1 MLHPPARTSYDLM
14 LVSVVLGLLAIGLA
28 MVYSASGIKALDAV
42 DDPRYYLIQQ
52 SAWVAIGL
60 VAMLV
65 VTRIDYHRY
74 RALALPGL
82 VVAILLLILVLVPGI
97 GTRVGGASRWLR
109 VSSFAGL
116 QPAELAKLA
125 LVIYLASW
133 LGRTR
138 QAGSTGSTRSARSA
152 TAAGSAGAEIGRWSV
167 TLPFVLIVGLVAALV
182 VAEPD
187 LGTAIVLGAV
197 ALGMYFVAGAR
208 LVEFAGLGTLAA
220 VLVAGVAVVQPYR
233 LQRILTFLDP
243 WSDPRGAGFQTIQ
256 SIYGLALGGPFGEG
270 LGAGKE
276 KFGFL
281 PAPYT
286 DSIFAV
292 LGDELGLL
300 GTLTVVV
307 LFLVIAFKGIRI
319 ALSAPDAMGS
329 LLATGITV
337 WLVFQAWVNM
347 AVVASLVPMT
357 GITLPFI
364 SYGGS
369 SICVGLVAVGILLNV
384 GHQAVSRAEALAPLP
399 GAARGR
405 RDRGTREPAPR
416 GGRGTGGADRRRA
429 SVHRW
434 SSRSRG

>member
-1 MLHPPARTSYDLM
+1 MRWLHLPTRTSYDLM
-14 LVSVVLGLLAIGLA
+14 LGSVVVGLLAIGLA

-42 DDPRYYLIQQ
+42 DDPRYFLVQQ

-60 VAMLV
+60 VALLV
-65 VTRIDYHRY
+65 VARIDYHRY
-74 RALALPGL
+74 RAVALPGL
-82 VVAILLLILVLVPGI
+82 IVAIVLLVAVLIPGV

-116 QPAELAKLA
+116 QPAELVKLA
-125 LVIYLASW
+125 LVIYLAFW
-133 LGRTR
+133 LGRKR
-138 QAGSTGSTRSARSA
+138 DPDAV
-152 TAAGSAGAEIGRWSV
+152 IGRWSV

-187 LGTAIVLGAV
+187 LGTAIVIGAL

-220 VLVAGVAVVQPYR
+220 ALVAVVAVVQPYR

-319 ALSAPDAMGS
+319 ALSAPDATGS

-337 WLVFQAWVNM
+337 WLVTQAWVNM

-384 GHQAVSRAEALAPLP
+384 GHQAVWGADDRATVQ

-405 RDRGTREPAPR
+405 RDRGSREPAPR
-416 GGRGTGGADRRRA
+416 RGRSAVPAEGRRPP
-429 SVHRW
+429 VHRW
-434 SSRSRG
+434 SPRSRG

>member
-1 MLHPPARTSYDLM
+1 MRKLRLPTRTSYDLT
-14 LVSVVLGLLAIGLA
+14 LVSVVLGLLGLGLA
-28 MVYSASGIKALDAV
+28 MVYSASGIKALDAA

-60 VAMLV
+60 VAMFV
-65 VTRIDYHRY
+65 VARIDYHRY
-74 RALALPGL
+74 RAIALPGL
-82 VVAILLLILVLVPGI
+82 VIAILLLVAVLVPGL
-97 GTRVGGASRWLR
+97 GTRVGGASRWIR
-109 VSSFAGL
+109 ISSFAGL

-125 LVIYLASW
+125 LVIYLAFW
-133 LGRTR
+133 LGRRPSPEGT
-138 QAGSTGSTRSARSA
+138 
-152 TAAGSAGAEIGRWSV
+152 IGRWSV
-167 TLPFVLIVGLVAALV
+167 TLPFVLIAGLVAALV

-187 LGTAIVLGAV
+187 LGTAIVIGGL

-208 LVEFAGLGTLAA
+208 IVEFAGLGTLAA
-220 VLVAGVAVVQPYR
+220 VLVAAVAVIQPYR

-256 SIYGLALGGPFGEG
+256 AIYGLALGGPFGEG

-276 KFGFL
+276 KFGYL

-319 ALSAPDAMGS
+319 ALSAPDVTGA

-357 GITLPFI
+357 GVTLPFI

-384 GHQAVSRAEALAPLP
+384 GHQAVAHVDDGAAVP
-399 GAARGR
+399 GGARGR
-405 RDRGTREPAPR
+405 RDRRTRQPAPR
-416 GGRGTGGADRRRA
+416 RGGSDGGARA
-429 SVHRW
+429 GRSAVRRW

>member
-1 MLHPPARTSYDLM
+1 MKRLRLPTHTSYDLT
-14 LVSVVLGLLAIGLA
+14 LLSVVLGLLAIGLA

-42 DDPRYYLIQQ
+42 DDPRYFLIQQ

-60 VAMLV
+60 VAMFV
-65 VTRIDYHRY
+65 VARIDYHRY
-74 RALALPGL
+74 KLLAIPVLIL
-82 VVAILLLILVLVPGI
+82 AILLLGVVLVPGI

-109 VSSFAGL
+109 ISSFAGL

-125 LVIYLASW
+125 VVLYLAFW
-133 LGRTR
+133 L
-138 QAGSTGSTRSARSA
+138 
-152 TAAGSAGAEIGRWSV
+152 AAKRELVGRWSV
-167 TLPFVLIVGLVAALV
+167 TVPFVAVLTLVAALV
-182 VAEPD
+182 IAEPD
-187 LGTAIVLGAV
+187 LGTAIVLV
-197 ALGMYFVAGAR
+197 AIGLAMYFVAGAR
-208 LVEFAGLGTLAA
+208 LAEFAALGGLATICVAA
-220 VLVAGVAVVQPYR
+220 VAVVQPYR
-233 LQRILTFLDP
+233 LARLVTFLDP
-243 WSDPRGAGFQTIQ
+243 WSDPQDKGFQTIQ
-256 SIYGLALGGPFGEG
+256 SIYALALGGPLGEG

-292 LGDELGLL
+292 LGDELGLM
-300 GTLTVVV
+300 GTLAIVV
-307 LFLVIAFKGIRI
+307 LFLVIAFKGVRI
-319 ALSAPDAMGS
+319 ALAAPDPAGA
-329 LLATGITV
+329 LLATGVTV

-384 GHQAVSRAEALAPLP
+384 GRQAVARADDRAAVQ

-405 RDRGTREPAPR
+405 GDRRPRQPAPR
-416 GGRGTGGADRRRA
+416 GGGGARRADDRRA
-429 SVHRW
+429 PLHRGP
-434 SSRSRG
+434 SRPRG

>member
-1 MLHPPARTSYDLM
+1 MKRLRLPTHTGYDLM
-14 LVSVVLGLLAIGLA
+14 LLSVILALLGIGLA
-28 MVYSASGIKALDAV
+28 MVYSASGIKALDAQ
-42 DDPRYYLIQQ
+42 DDPRYFLIQQ

-60 VAMLV
+60 TAMLV
-65 VTRIDYHRY
+65 VARIDYHRY
-74 RALALPGL
+74 RRLALPGL
-82 VVAILLLILVLVPGI
+82 AIAILLLAVVLVPGV

-109 VSSFAGL
+109 ISSFAGL

-125 LVIYLASW
+125 LVVYLAFW
-133 LGRTR
+133 L
-138 QAGSTGSTRSARSA
+138 
-152 TAAGSAGAEIGRWSV
+152 AAKRELVGRWSV
-167 TLPFVLIVGLVAALV
+167 TVPFVAVLSLVAALV
-182 VAEPD
+182 IAEPD
-187 LGTAIVLGAV
+187 LGTAIVVV
-197 ALGMYFVAGAR
+197 AIGLAMYFVAGAR
-208 LVEFAGLGTLAA
+208 LIEFAALGGLATICVAA
-220 VLVAGVAVVQPYR
+220 VAVVQPYR
-233 LQRILTFLDP
+233 LLRLTTFLDP
-243 WSDPRGAGFQTIQ
+243 WSEPQGAGFQTIQ

-307 LFLVIAFKGIRI
+307 LFLVIAFKGVRI
-319 ALSAPDAMGS
+319 ALSAPDATGT
-329 LLATGITV
+329 LLATGVTV

-347 AVVASLVPMT
+347 AVVAALLPMT

-384 GHQAVSRAEALAPLP
+384 GRHAVARADDRAPVQ
-399 GAARGR
+399 GAPRGG
-405 RDRGTREPAPR
+405 RDRRARQPAPR
-416 GGRGTGGADRRRA
+416 GGGGAPRA
-429 SVHRW
+429 GDGRSAVHRW
-434 SSRSRG
+434 TARSRG

>member
-1 MLHPPARTSYDLM
+1 MKRLRLPTHTGYDLT
-14 LVSVVLGLLAIGLA
+14 LLLVVLGLLAIGLA
-28 MVYSASGIKALDAV
+28 MVYSASGIKALDTM
-42 DDPRYYLIQQ
+42 DDPRYFLIQQ

-60 VAMLV
+60 AAMLV
-65 VTRIDYHRY
+65 VARIDYHRY
-74 RALALPGL
+74 RRLAVP
-82 VVAILLLILVLVPGI
+82 ALLIAIVLLVLVLIPGV

-125 LVIYLASW
+125 LVLYLAFW
-133 LGRTR
+133 LGAKRE
-138 QAGSTGSTRSARSA
+138 AV
-152 TAAGSAGAEIGRWSV
+152 GRWSV
-167 TLPFVLIVGLVAALV
+167 TVPFVAVLTLVAGLV

-187 LGTAIVLGAV
+187 LGTAIVLGAIGL
-197 ALGMYFVAGAR
+197 AMYFVAGAR
-208 LVEFAGLGTLAA
+208 VAEFAALGGLATICVAA
-220 VLVAGVAVVQPYR
+220 VAVVQPYR
-233 LQRILTFLDP
+233 LARLETFLDP
-243 WSDPRGAGFQTIQ
+243 WSDPQGAGFQTIQ
-256 SIYGLALGGPFGEG
+256 SIYGLALGGPLGEG

-281 PAPYT
+281 PAAYT

-292 LGDELGLL
+292 LGNELGLI

-307 LFLVIAFKGIRI
+307 LFLVVGFKGIRI
-319 ALSAPDAMGS
+319 ALSAPDVAGA
-329 LLATGITV
+329 LLATGVTV

-384 GHQAVSRAEALAPLP
+384 GRQAVAGANDRAPVR

-405 RDRGTREPAPR
+405 GDRRPRQPAARGGGGARRPGDRRAPVHRGPSRPR
-416 GGRGTGGADRRRA
+416 G
-429 SVHRW
+429 
-434 SSRSRG
+434 

>member
-1 MLHPPARTSYDLM
+1 MKRLRLPTHTGYDLA
-14 LVSVVLGLLAIGLA
+14 LLSVVFALLAIGLA
-28 MVYSASGIKALDAV
+28 MVYSASGIRALDAL
-42 DDPRYYLIQQ
+42 DDPRYYLVQQ

-60 VAMLV
+60 LAMLIV
-65 VTRIDYHRY
+65 ARIDYHRY
-74 RALALPGL
+74 RRLALPAL
-82 VVAILLLILVLVPGI
+82 VVAVVLLVIVLVPGV

-109 VSSFAGL
+109 ISSFAGL

-125 LVIYLASW
+125 VIVYLAFWLAAKRALVGRWAVSLPFMGIITLVAGLVIL
-133 LGRTR
+133 
-138 QAGSTGSTRSARSA
+138 
-152 TAAGSAGAEIGRWSV
+152 
-167 TLPFVLIVGLVAALV
+167 
-182 VAEPD
+182 EPD
-187 LGTAIVLGAV
+187 LGTAIVVIAI
-197 ALGMYFVAGAR
+197 ALAMYFVAGAR
-208 LVEFAGLGTLAA
+208 VVEFGALAGLTIVAVAA
-220 VLVAGVAVVQPYR
+220 VAVVQPYR
-233 LQRILTFLDP
+233 VQRLVTFLDP
-243 WSDPRGAGFQTIQ
+243 WSDPQRSGFQTIQ
-256 SIYGLALGGPFGEG
+256 AIYGLALGGPLGEG

-319 ALSAPDAMGS
+319 ALSAPDDQGA

-337 WLVFQAWVNM
+337 WIAFQAWVNM
-347 AVVASLVPMT
+347 AVVAALVPLT

-384 GHQAVSRAEALAPLP
+384 GRQAVDRADRAPVQGP
-399 GAARGR
+399 ARGRGDRRPREPAARG
-405 RDRGTREPAPR
+405 
-416 GGRGTGGADRRRA
+416 GGGPRRA
-429 SVHRW
+429 RTHRAPVRGW
-434 SSRSRG
+434 SPRSRG